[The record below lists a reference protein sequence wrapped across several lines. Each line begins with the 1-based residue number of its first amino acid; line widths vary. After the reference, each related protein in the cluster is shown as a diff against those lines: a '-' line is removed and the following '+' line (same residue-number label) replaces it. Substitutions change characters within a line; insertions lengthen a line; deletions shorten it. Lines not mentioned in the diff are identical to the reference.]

1 MIKIIDTDEELEAAA
16 KLATILFEGSFYEEN
31 LNEFKEILNGK
42 NGAIFIYYY
51 KNEIVG
57 FSQVEIRH
65 DYVEGTNF
73 SPVGYLEG
81 VYVKD
86 EYRMMGI
93 GRELV
98 KACEKWAKDKNIKEF
113 ASDCELKNIDS
124 YKFHTAIGFSEV
136 NRIICFKKILRRV
149 YEKED
154 II

>member
-1 MIKIIDTDEELEAAA
+1 MIKEITTDKELELAA
-16 KLATILFEGSFYEEN
+16 KLATVLFEDSSYEEN
-31 LNEFKEILNGK
+31 YNEFKEILKGK
-42 NGAIFIYYY
+42 NGTIFIYYY
-51 KNEIVG
+51 KEEIVG

-98 KACEKWAKDKNIKEF
+98 KACEKWVKNRNIKEF

-124 YKFHTAIGFSEV
+124 YKFHTAIGFCEV
-136 NRIICFKKILRRV
+136 NKIICFKKDL
-149 YEKED
+149 
-154 II
+154 